1 MDEFHQ
7 KNMKNKNRFIYN
19 VMEMK
24 QKNKKNNKYNVI

>member
-19 VMEMK
+19 VMEIIF
-24 QKNKKNNKYNVI
+24 KKLKK

>member
-19 VMEMK
+19 VMEIIFEK
-24 QKNKKNNKYNVI
+24 LKK

>member
-19 VMEMK
+19 VMEIK
-24 QKNKKNNKYNVI
+24 QKNKKIINTM

>member
-19 VMEMK
+19 VMEIIFENLK
-24 QKNKKNNKYNVI
+24 R